1 MSDTAATT
9 EPRQRIPTNLITGFL
24 GVGKTTTIL
33 NLLAQRPAD
42 ERWAILV
49 NEFGEVGIDGAILE
63 GSGADGVVVS
73 EIAGGCFCC
82 SSSEPLDFTLIE
94 LVHQAKPHRVLIE
107 PTGLGHPAA
116 VLETLRGPW
125 FRELIDLRAT
135 ICVADPADFA
145 NSKVANSPVYQDQ
158 LHMADIVLVNKTDKA
173 APEQTEAFLQHL
185 RELFPPKLQV
195 VCTTQGECK
204 AGLLDADISAERVPL
219 FPNAHPRQ
227 KESGVRNQNLA
238 SWPDA
243 VLPTAASVTPPQV
256 ATMTM
261 LLPGHPIR
269 KESPQGDR
277 AACGWL
283 FSPFDR
289 FGKLALLELLGGSL
303 DVHRLKGVFNV
314 GTEWLLFNRVG
325 GDLTCESIPYCRD
338 SRVEVILDQPCF
350 DWDQFEQPLLKCLK

>member
-1 MSDTAATT
+1 MNDTAAAN
-9 EPRQRIPTNLITGFL
+9 PAARPRIPTNLITGFL

-49 NEFGEVGIDGAILE
+49 NEFGEVGIDGAIIE

-82 SSSEPLDFTLIE
+82 SSNEPLDFTLIE

-145 NSKVANSPVYQDQ
+145 NPRVADSPVYQDQ
-158 LHMADIVLVNKTDKA
+158 IHMADIVLVNKTDKA
-173 APEQTEAFLQHL
+173 PPEQTAAFLQHL

-195 VCTTQGECK
+195 ICTTKGMCE
-204 AGLLDADISAERVPL
+204 AALLDADISAERVPL
-219 FPNAHPRQ
+219 FPNAHPPQ
-227 KESGVRNQNLA
+227 AATTQQ
-238 SWPDA
+238 P
-243 VLPTAASVTPPQV
+243 PT

-289 FGKLALLELLGGSL
+289 FGKLALMELLGGSL
-303 DVHRLKGVFNV
+303 DVYRLKGVFNV
-314 GTEWLLFNRVG
+314 GNEWLLFNRVG

-338 SRVEVILDQPCF
+338 SRIEVILDQPCF
-350 DWDQFEQPLLKCLK
+350 VWDEFEKSLLKCLK

>member
-1 MSDTAATT
+1 MTDRS
-9 EPRQRIPTNLITGFL
+9 RVPTNLITGFL

-42 ERWAILV
+42 ERWAVLV
-49 NEFGEVGIDGAILE
+49 NEFGEVGIDGAIIE
-63 GSGADGVVVS
+63 GAGGAGVAVS

-82 SSSEPLDFTLIE
+82 SSNEPLDFTLIE
-94 LVHQAKPHRVLIE
+94 LIRQTQPQRVLIE

-125 FRELIDLRAT
+125 FRNLIDLRAT

-145 NSKVANSPVYQDQ
+145 NPRVADSPVFQDQ
-158 LHMADIVLVNKTDKA
+158 LHMADIVLVNKSDRA
-173 APEQTEAFLQHL
+173 APEQTAAFLKHL
-185 RELFPPKLQV
+185 RELFPPKLSV
-195 VCTTQGECK
+195 LTTTNGTCD
-204 AGLLDADISAERVPL
+204 AALLDADISAERVPL
-219 FPNAHPRQ
+219 FPNAHPPQ
-227 KESGVRNQNLA
+227 
-238 SWPDA
+238 
-243 VLPTAASVTPPQV
+243 AAPVTPPH
-256 ATMTM
+256 AAPLTM
-261 LLPGHPIR
+261 LLPGHPLR

-289 FGKLALLELLGGSL
+289 FSKLALMELLGGSL

-350 DWDQFEQPLLKCLK
+350 NWDEFEQPLLKCLK

>member
-1 MSDTAATT
+1 MSDPAAR
-9 EPRQRIPTNLITGFL
+9 PRVPTNLITGFL

-33 NLLAQRPAD
+33 NLLAQRPAN

-49 NEFGEVGIDGAILE
+49 NEFGEVGIDGAIIE

-82 SSSEPLDFTLIE
+82 SSNEPLDFTLIE
-94 LVHQAKPHRVLIE
+94 LVHQAQPHRVLIE

-145 NSKVANSPVYQDQ
+145 NPRVADSPVYQDQ
-158 LHMADIVLVNKTDKA
+158 LHMADIVLVNKTDTA
-173 APEQTEAFLQHL
+173 PPEQTAAFLQHL
-185 RELFPPKLQV
+185 RELFPPKLKV
-195 VCTTQGECK
+195 VCTTNGVCE
-204 AGLLDADISAERVPL
+204 ATLLDADISAERVPL
-219 FPNAHPRQ
+219 FPNAHPPQ
-227 KESGVRNQNLA
+227 
-238 SWPDA
+238 A
-243 VLPTAASVTPPQV
+243 VPATPPH
-256 ATMTM
+256 AGTMTM

-269 KESPQGDR
+269 KETPQGDR

-289 FGKLALLELLGGSL
+289 FGKLALMELLGGSL

-314 GTEWLLFNRVG
+314 GNEWLLFNRVG

-350 DWDQFEQPLLKCLK
+350 NWDEFEKSLLKCLKF

>member
-1 MSDTAATT
+1 MNMTDR
-9 EPRQRIPTNLITGFL
+9 PRVPTNLITGFL

-42 ERWAILV
+42 ERWAVLV
-49 NEFGEVGIDGAILE
+49 NEFGEVGIDGAIIK
-63 GSGADGVVVS
+63 GAGGAGVAVS

-82 SSSEPLDFTLIE
+82 SSNEPLDFTLIE
-94 LVHQAKPHRVLIE
+94 LIRQTQPQRVLIE

-125 FRELIDLRAT
+125 FRNLIDLRAT

-145 NSKVANSPVYQDQ
+145 NPRVADSPVFQDQ
-158 LHMADIVLVNKTDKA
+158 LHMADIVLVNKSDRA
-173 APEQTEAFLQHL
+173 APEQTAAFLKHL
-185 RELFPPKLQV
+185 RELFPPKLSV
-195 VCTTQGECK
+195 LTTTNGTCD
-204 AGLLDADISAERVPL
+204 AALLDADISAERVPL
-219 FPNAHPRQ
+219 FPNAHPPQ
-227 KESGVRNQNLA
+227 
-238 SWPDA
+238 
-243 VLPTAASVTPPQV
+243 AAPVTPPH
-256 ATMTM
+256 AAPLTM
-261 LLPGHPIR
+261 LLPGHPLR

-289 FGKLALLELLGGSL
+289 FSKLALLELLGGSL

-338 SRVEVILDQPCF
+338 SRIEVILDQPCF
-350 DWDQFEQPLLKCLK
+350 NWDEFEQPLLKCLK

>member
-1 MSDTAATT
+1 MTDR
-9 EPRQRIPTNLITGFL
+9 PRVPTNLITGFL

-42 ERWAILV
+42 ERWAVLV
-49 NEFGEVGIDGAILE
+49 NEFGEVGIDGAIIE
-63 GSGADGVVVS
+63 GAGGDGVAVS

-82 SSSEPLDFTLIE
+82 SSNEPLDFTLIE
-94 LVHQAKPHRVLIE
+94 LIRQTQPQRVLIE

-125 FRELIDLRAT
+125 FRNLIDLRAT

-145 NSKVANSPVYQDQ
+145 NPRVADSPVFQDQ
-158 LHMADIVLVNKTDKA
+158 LHMADIVLVNKIDKA
-173 APEQTEAFLQHL
+173 PSEQTATFLKHL
-185 RELFPPKLQV
+185 RELFPPKLSV
-195 VCTTQGECK
+195 LTTTNGTCD
-204 AGLLDADISAERVPL
+204 AALLDADISAERVPL
-219 FPNAHPRQ
+219 FPNAHPPQ
-227 KESGVRNQNLA
+227 ATPVMPPS
-238 SWPDA
+238 
-243 VLPTAASVTPPQV
+243 AAPL
-256 ATMTM
+256 TM
-261 LLPGHPIR
+261 LLPGHPLR

-289 FGKLALLELLGGSL
+289 FSKLALMELLGGSL

-314 GTEWLLFNRVG
+314 GAEWLLFNRVG

>member
-1 MSDTAATT
+1 MTDR
-9 EPRQRIPTNLITGFL
+9 PRVPTNLITGFL

-42 ERWAILV
+42 ERWAVLV
-49 NEFGEVGIDGAILE
+49 NEFGEVGIDGAIIE
-63 GSGADGVVVS
+63 GAGRAGVAVS

-82 SSSEPLDFTLIE
+82 SSNEPLDFTLIE
-94 LVHQAKPHRVLIE
+94 LIRQTQPQRVLIE

-125 FRELIDLRAT
+125 FRNLIDLRAT

-145 NSKVANSPVYQDQ
+145 NPRVADSPVFQDQ
-158 LHMADIVLVNKTDKA
+158 LHMADIVLVNKSDRA
-173 APEQTEAFLQHL
+173 APEQTAAFLKHL
-185 RELFPPKLQV
+185 RELFPPKLSV
-195 VCTTQGECK
+195 LTTTNGTCD
-204 AGLLDADISAERVPL
+204 AALLDADISAERVPL
-219 FPNAHPRQ
+219 FPNAHPPQ
-227 KESGVRNQNLA
+227 
-238 SWPDA
+238 
-243 VLPTAASVTPPQV
+243 AAPVTPPH
-256 ATMTM
+256 AAPLTM
-261 LLPGHPIR
+261 LLPGHPLR

-289 FGKLALLELLGGSL
+289 FSKLALLELLGGSL

-338 SRVEVILDQPCF
+338 SRIEVILDQPCF
-350 DWDQFEQPLLKCLK
+350 NWDEFEQPLLKCLK

>member
-1 MSDTAATT
+1 MSTVTNMTDR
-9 EPRQRIPTNLITGFL
+9 PRVPTNLITGFL

-33 NLLAQRPAD
+33 NLLAQRPAN
-42 ERWAILV
+42 ERWAVLV
-49 NEFGEVGIDGAILE
+49 NEFGEVGIDGAIIE
-63 GSGADGVVVS
+63 GAGGDGVAVS

-82 SSSEPLDFTLIE
+82 SSNEPLDFTLIK
-94 LVHQAKPHRVLIE
+94 LIRQAQPQRVLIE

-116 VLETLRGPW
+116 VLDTLRGPW
-125 FRELIDLRAT
+125 FRNLIDLRAT

-145 NSKVANSPVYQDQ
+145 NPRVADSPVFQDQ

-173 APEQTEAFLQHL
+173 NPEQTAAFLKHL
-185 RELFPPKLQV
+185 RELFPPKLSV
-195 VCTTQGECK
+195 LTTTNGTCD
-204 AGLLDADISAERVPL
+204 AALLDADISAERVPL
-219 FPNAHPRQ
+219 FPNAHPPQ
-227 KESGVRNQNLA
+227 
-238 SWPDA
+238 
-243 VLPTAASVTPPQV
+243 AAPVTPPH
-256 ATMTM
+256 AAPLTM
-261 LLPGHPIR
+261 LLPGHPLR

-289 FGKLALLELLGGSL
+289 FSKLALMELLGGSL

-350 DWDQFEQPLLKCLK
+350 NWDEFEQPLLKCLK

>member
-1 MSDTAATT
+1 MTDR
-9 EPRQRIPTNLITGFL
+9 PRVPTNLITGFL

-42 ERWAILV
+42 ERWAVLV
-49 NEFGEVGIDGAILE
+49 NEFGEVGIDGAIIE
-63 GSGADGVVVS
+63 GAGGAGVAVS

-82 SSSEPLDFTLIE
+82 SSNEPLDFTLIE
-94 LVHQAKPHRVLIE
+94 LIRQTQPQRVLIE

-125 FRELIDLRAT
+125 FRNLIDLRAT

-145 NSKVANSPVYQDQ
+145 NPRVADSPVFQDQ
-158 LHMADIVLVNKTDKA
+158 LHMADIVLVNKSDRA
-173 APEQTEAFLQHL
+173 APEQTAAFLKHL
-185 RELFPPKLQV
+185 RELFPPKLSV
-195 VCTTQGECK
+195 LTTTNGICD
-204 AGLLDADISAERVPL
+204 AALLDADISAERVPL
-219 FPNAHPRQ
+219 FPNAHPPQ
-227 KESGVRNQNLA
+227 
-238 SWPDA
+238 
-243 VLPTAASVTPPQV
+243 AAPVTPPH
-256 ATMTM
+256 AAPLTM
-261 LLPGHPIR
+261 LLPGHPLR

-289 FGKLALLELLGGSL
+289 FSKLALLELLGGSL

-338 SRVEVILDQPCF
+338 SRIEVILDQPCF
-350 DWDQFEQPLLKCLK
+350 NWDEFEQPLLKCLK